1 MNNYMKN
8 QNQLSKYREEY
19 PTGTRIVLLHMTE
32 DPMPIPDNSRGTV
45 QYVDDAA
52 QIHVKWD
59 NGRGLAVVPGVDR
72 FRKLTEKEIN
82 EERTKN
88 Q

>member
-72 FRKLTEKEIN
+72 FRKLTEKEIS
-82 EERTKN
+82 EEETKN